1 MTAVLS
7 AVIAGLVAI
16 IVSLLT
22 SRAESRN
29 QAKQLRH
36 EIELQEQRLKAE
48 LRTEYMAE
56 EAINQLLRKAEPKR
70 TFKAIAARVGGFTDE
85 ELRRLLR
92 PAGRTQVPENLERD
106 RTLGTART
114 KRGGCLA
121 PLPGPRWPARQLPL
135 SVLRRSVSPEYGG
148 GQRAMRS
155 PARAERAGSES
166 TGLGS
171 GVCRHER
178 ADRSTR
184 WRYRAPSCIM
194 TCGTADAS
202 GHPVLLLAGA
212 PMGAGGFAALAEQFP
227 DRTVVTYDPRGTGL
241 SQRTDGEPPGSPP
254 DVHAGDLRRLI
265 EASGGRPAD
274 VFGSSGGA
282 VNALALVAAH
292 PELVRVLL
300 AHEPPAARELP
311 DSQPVL
317 AACAN
322 IGEMYQRS
330 GSGPAMAKFIAMVS
344 LPGPVPAD
352 FPGQP
357 APDPA
362 AFGLPSQDDG
372 SRDDP
377 LLGSH
382 MTACPATSTT
392 SARSARHVPASSS
405 ASGPSPAR

>member
-1 MTAVLS
+1 MSEPKVHTLKVPGAVLHYD
-7 AVIAGLVAI
+7 VRDAGI
-16 IVSLLT
+16 
-22 SRAESRN
+22 
-29 QAKQLRH
+29 
-36 EIELQEQRLKAE
+36 
-48 LRTEYMAE
+48 
-56 EAINQLLRKAEPKR
+56 
-70 TFKAIAARVGGFTDE
+70 
-85 ELRRLLR
+85 
-92 PAGRTQVPENLERD
+92 
-106 RTLGTART
+106 
-114 KRGGCLA
+114 
-121 PLPGPRWPARQLPL
+121 
-135 SVLRRSVSPEYGG
+135 
-148 GQRAMRS
+148 
-155 PARAERAGSES
+155 
-166 TGLGS
+166 
-171 GVCRHER
+171 
-178 ADRSTR
+178 
-184 WRYRAPSCIM
+184 
-194 TCGTADAS
+194 S

-265 EASGGRPAD
+265 EASGGGPAD

-300 AHEPPAARELP
+300 AHEPPAARALP

-317 AACAN
+317 AACAD
-322 IGEMYQRS
+322 IAETYQHS

-362 AFGLPSQDDG
+362 VFGLPSQDDG
-372 SRDDP
+372 SREDP

-382 MTACPATSTT
+382 MTACPGYQHDFGALRAARTRIVLGIGTQSGQMMAGRAATAVAERLGSKPVTFPGGHDGFISDPGAFAAVLRT
-392 SARSARHVPASSS
+392 VLD
-405 ASGPSPAR
+405 G